1 MPRPRVPP
9 QHAFAAR
16 NPLRFV
22 AGSRVAT
29 ESYVTRSLPALLLLS
44 AATAAWAQDTGTFAV
59 QSRLVVVPV
68 AVTDAKGKFIDGLT
82 AADFTLLDD
91 GRPRE
96 VQVDSWETGAAPIS
110 LVIAV
115 QASGISAAALDKI
128 RKVGAMIQ
136 PLITGDQGCAAV
148 VAFASQVRWL
158 QECTSDPARISR
170 ALESIQPGEP
180 KAARLLDAV
189 DQGIA
194 RLKRRANSRR
204 VLLLLSES
212 RDRGSATALDLVIA
226 EAQSASVTVYAATYS
241 AFKTAWTAR
250 PTGEPHTPMPR
261 GRRLPPTEENRPTIL
276 APGQVPPP
284 EQRADIAGGLGE
296 LKRLSEP
303 ETAKLLV
310 ETTGGAKFPFTRQR
324 ALEEAIEKLGAELH
338 SQYVLSFVPAE
349 GTPPGFRRLEVR
361 MKNKSH
367 RGRARPGY
375 WAIAP

>member
-1 MPRPRVPP
+1 M
-9 QHAFAAR
+9 
-16 NPLRFV
+16 L
-22 AGSRVAT
+22 
-29 ESYVTRSLPALLLLS
+29 LLLLS
-44 AATAAWAQDTGTFAV
+44 PPAAAWAQEANTFAV
-59 QSRLVVVPV
+59 DSRLVVVPV

-82 AADFTLLDD
+82 AADFTLLDN

-115 QASGISAAALDKI
+115 QASGISAAALEKI

-136 PLITGDQGCAAV
+136 PLITGDRGCAAV
-148 VAFASQVRWL
+148 VAFAAHVRWL
-158 QECTSDPARISR
+158 QECTSDPARIAR
-170 ALESIQPGEP
+170 ALGSIQPGEP
-180 KAARLLDAV
+180 KVGRMLDAV

-212 RDRGSATALDLVIA
+212 RDRGSETALELVIA
-226 EAQSASVTVYAATYS
+226 DAQSASVTVYAATYS
-241 AFKTAWTAR
+241 AFKTAWTTR
-250 PTGEPHTPMPR
+250 PSGDPPTPMPR

-276 APGQVPPP
+276 APGQGPPP
-284 EQRADIAGGLGE
+284 EQRAEIGGGLGE

-310 ETTGGAKFPFTRQR
+310 EATGGAKFPFTRQR

-349 GTPPGFRRLEVR
+349 GTPPGFRNLEVR
-361 MKNKSH
+361 VKSKAY
-367 RGRARPGY
+367 RVRARPGY